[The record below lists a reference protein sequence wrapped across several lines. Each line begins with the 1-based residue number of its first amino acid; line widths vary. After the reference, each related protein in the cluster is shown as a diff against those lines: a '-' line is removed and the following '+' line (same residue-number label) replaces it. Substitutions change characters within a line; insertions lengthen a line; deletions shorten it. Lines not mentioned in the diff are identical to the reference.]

1 MIALDGGGSFIKEGD
16 LKSDLYLGC
25 ILLSCIIK
33 GKILVGFS
41 PLVGFPSKYL
51 CLLFFVY
58 LDIDPLI
65 YAYDIYTD
73 NIIYMVIMLN
83 V

>member
-1 MIALDGGGSFIKEGD
+1 MT
-16 LKSDLYLGC
+16 C
-25 ILLSCIIK
+25 ILVVSCYHALLK
-33 GKILVGFS
+33 ERILVGFS

-51 CLLFFVY
+51 CLLFFVH

-73 NIIYMVIMLN
+73 NITYMVIMLN
-83 V
+83 A